1 MEQLGPKRVK
11 ALRIEAIVVAS
22 IVVILAALAILFGL
36 LTRKDPAY
44 YWNGDSLVNYIG
56 YNGYGHAD
64 ENSFF
69 NYEKFNRLFVGED
82 ADGYA
87 RVTVSPNKNL
97 RNGQKIRVTLTIDF
111 DKLPKA
117 KYKLTGIKKYTR
129 TFKVQDLTE
138 VTTLEPMFLVDGVY
152 ITGLGDHIRYQ
163 YNSRGFPCGDFY
175 LRPGPVGDE
184 FDLCDTHGNVVAPG
198 FVRFHSDDEY
208 PFAGERVQIKC
219 GGSGKNGKADIG
231 KYGISVKRESR
242 MFKVQ
247 ER

>member
-1 MEQLGPKRVK
+1 MEQLDPKKVK

-22 IVVILAALAILFGL
+22 VVVILAALAVLFGQL
-36 LTRKDPAY
+36 AKKNPAY
-44 YWNGDSLVNYIG
+44 YWNGDSLVDYID

-69 NYEKFNRLFVGED
+69 NYDKFNRLFVGSD
-82 ADGYA
+82 AKDYA
-87 RVTVSPNKNL
+87 TVSVTPNRAL
-97 RNGQKIRVTLTIDF
+97 RNGQKIKVTLTIDF
-111 DKLPKA
+111 NKLPQS
-117 KYKLTGIKKYTR
+117 KYKLTGVKQYTR

-138 VTTLEPMFLVDGVY
+138 VTKLEPMFLVDEVY

-163 YNSRGFPCGDFY
+163 FNSRGFPCGDFF

-184 FDLCDTHGNVVAPG
+184 FDLCDKGGNVVAPG
-198 FVRFHSDDEY
+198 FVRFRSDDEY
-208 PFAGERVQIKC
+208 PFAGERVQIRV
-219 GGSGKNGKADIG
+219 GGGEKSGKADIG
-231 KYGISVKRESR
+231 KYGISLKRESK